1 LWTRSAEHGGRE
13 HVSNSSSHNPQAIS
27 FETSPLSDDEKKRA
41 CPLAKTGG
49 ADFIKTST
57 GFAKGGAT
65 VEDVA
70 LIRKIVEPSMGG
82 KASGGIRTRE
92 DALALIVSGANRL
105 GTSAGIH
112 IVTEWKDPASS
123 TYKGSHSS

>member
-1 LWTRSAEHGGRE
+1 
-13 HVSNSSSHNPQAIS
+13 VSNSSSHNPQAIS